1 MRAIVFAI
9 VFCLSSGAA
18 LAQAPS
24 DAADHDALRKLKSDV
39 LDAIN
44 ARDLG
49 KIDMLLHKP
58 FMTTVITQDSF
69 TDAGQLKSYFDDL
82 FSRNFLRIKSITMRA
97 EADDLAQIYRGATIA
112 VARGTTRELY
122 ELADGRSFDIPGR
135 WTAVA
140 IRENGQWQLLAIH
153 SGTNFLDNP
162 VLGAIEKS
170 ALYFGAGGAVGGA
183 IIGLLLGLFLRRRRA

>member
-1 MRAIVFAI
+1 
-9 VFCLSSGAA
+9 VFCLCSGAA

-24 DAADHDALRKLKSDV
+24 DAADHDALRRLKTDV

-49 KIDMLLHKP
+49 KVDTLLHKP

-69 TDAGQLKSYFDDL
+69 SEVGKLKSYFDDL
-82 FSRNFLRIKSITMRA
+82 FTRKFLRIKSITMQA
-97 EADDLAQIYRGATIA
+97 EADELARIYRGATFA
-112 VARGTTRELY
+112 VARGTTRERY
-122 ELADGRSFDIPGR
+122 ELADGRSFDMPGR

-140 IRENGQWQLLAIH
+140 VKDNGQWQLLAVH

-162 VLGAIEKS
+162 VLNTIEKS
-170 ALYFGAGGAVGGA
+170 TVHFGAGGAAAGAVVGF
-183 IIGLLLGLFLRRRRA
+183 GLGYLLCRRRTRKGRL